1 MKGEEGLRLVTL
13 HSHPEYMED
22 CVKILNDQW
31 PRSKTL
37 RMRTLKSSCEEFP
50 TNLVLL
56 RTTPQGS
63 AEVVGHS
70 RMTIVPREPDAAWVE
85 SVIIRQN
92 LRGSGYGR
100 ILMNKTEEY
109 ARGCGFSIMYLSTH
123 DQQVFYGK
131 LGYDFCPP
139 VTIYGGA
146 INKHL
151 IPKQFI
157 VPQITKSV
165 ETLSLNGSESHVKD
179 SASSSSSSSPASP
192 STAPPPPPAP
202 KKLTK
207 NHITKLDSSSMEKMY
222 MKKQL

>member
-1 MKGEEGLRLVTL
+1 M
-13 HSHPEYMED
+13 
-22 CVKILNDQW
+22 N
-31 PRSKTL
+31 
-37 RMRTLKSSCEEFP
+37 SSRDEFP
-50 TNLVLL
+50 TSLVLL
-56 RTTPQGS
+56 RKTPQGN

-70 RMTIVPREPDAAWVE
+70 RMNVVPRELDAVWVE
-85 SVIIRQN
+85 SVIIRQD

-109 ARGCGFSIMYLSTH
+109 AKVCGFSIVYLSTH

-139 VTIYGGA
+139 VSIYGGA

-165 ETLSLNGSESHVKD
+165 ETLSLNGSDAKKDLACQSYTKD
-179 SASSSSSSSPASP
+179 STSSSSPNPVSP
-192 STAPPPPPAP
+192 KAAQPPPPPP
-202 KKLTK
+202 LSPLKKLTK
-207 NHITKLDSSSMEKMY
+207 DHITKLESSSLPKMY
-222 MKKQL
+222 MKKEL